1 LPRSR
6 PSGPGAAVALPDA
19 LTPAVLAVCVWGAAS
34 DEWAAAIVPSLVAA
48 VFVGCSYG
56 LWIRRGRPWHDRLAI
71 VLLLPALAA
80 ALWLAIGGAVLG
92 DRHGDGGR
100 LLLEV
105 GPGLA
110 LTGLV
115 CAVAGYHGRHHPD
128 DAA

>member
-6 PSGPGAAVALPDA
+6 RSPAAAVALPDA
-19 LTPAVLAVCVWGAAS
+19 LTPAVLAACA
-34 DEWAAAIVPSLVAA
+34 WAAASGAWLAGVLPSLVTAA
-48 VFVGCSYG
+48 FAGGSFA
-56 LWIRRGRPWHDRLAI
+56 LWVRRGRPWHDRLAI
-71 VLLLPALAA
+71 ALLLPALAA
-80 ALWLAIGGAVLG
+80 ALWLATAGTVLG
-92 DRHGDGGR
+92 DRHDDAGR

-115 CAVAGYHGRHHPD
+115 CTIAGYHGRHHPG